1 MEEDYQFEQGDSG
14 SAGIEKIQA
23 GCLKN
28 GSLVMIKGHPCK
40 VVSFS
45 TAKTGKHGAAKAM
58 VTGIDIF
65 SSNKYECTFSTSENV
80 DAPVVQK
87 KEYTLVNIDDEGFM
101 ALMNELGEMK
111 EDLKIP
117 EEEWLKDV
125 TDKARE
131 IVEAGQKECLVTIV
145 SAMGKEKLISAREGN
160 NL

>member
-14 SAGIEKIQA
+14 SAGIEKVQA

-101 ALMNELGEMK
+101 ALMNESGEMK
-111 EDLKIP
+111 EDLKMP

-145 SAMGKEKLISAREGN
+145 SAMGNEKLISCREGN